1 MRRLVNLV
9 PMLCAVANFG
19 GSPIDSRVM
28 FARGSPVPRSV
39 QEFVWRVIE
48 TRCNYLP
55 FERQQRSFWAYGARA
70 TRVDTGVVYS
80 IKILSEV
87 PWRTGEPPVF
97 IEMTVLDDGG
107 MLLTALKSSFIT
119 CVP

>member
-1 MRRLVNLV
+1 MRRMVNLV

-28 FARGSPVPRSV
+28 FARGSPVPPSV

-80 IKILSEV
+80 INIVSDLMWKK
-87 PWRTGEPPVF
+87 TEPPAL
-97 IEMTVLDDGG
+97 IEMTIVDDG
-107 MLLTALKSSFIT
+107 LLQLATLRSSLVVCTF
-119 CVP
+119 